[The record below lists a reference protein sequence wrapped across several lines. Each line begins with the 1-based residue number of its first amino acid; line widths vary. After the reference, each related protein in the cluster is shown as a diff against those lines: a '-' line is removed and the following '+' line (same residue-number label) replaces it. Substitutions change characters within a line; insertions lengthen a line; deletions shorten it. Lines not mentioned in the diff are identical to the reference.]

1 MRVAVPYDTPVMTDS
16 PPLDRG
22 AQPAPADLL
31 ATPYRTHTCGA
42 LRIADAGSTARLSGW
57 VHRRRDHGQL
67 IFIDLR
73 DRHGITQVVVDRT
86 DQPDAHATAS
96 RVRIEF
102 VITVEGDVAPR
113 LPGTENPRLPTG
125 AIELRATTVT
135 ILSESKTPPFY
146 INEPDAA
153 IDESL
158 RLRYRYLDIRRE
170 AMASRLLLRSRLV
183 QAIREV
189 HHANG
194 FIEVETPNLIK
205 STPEGARDFI
215 VPSRLQPGNV
225 YALPQSP
232 QQLKQLLMVAGIDR
246 YFQIARCFRDE
257 DLRGDR
263 QPEFTQLDLEMSF
276 VDEDAVMAFVEAM
289 VIEVCR
295 VTTPDRPIAET
306 PIPRFTYAEAM
317 ERFGSDKPDLRFG
330 MELVDLAPLWDG
342 TPSGFRVFDDALDV
356 GGRVK
361 AIVVPGLGGAS
372 RKDIDDL
379 IERAKRFG
387 AKGLVWLAVEESGA
401 VRSSIAKHLGDDG
414 AERLVE
420 HAGAKPGDLVLVV
433 ADNAAITADVL
444 GRLRAELGP
453 RLGLADPDVLSFCW
467 IHRFPMYQ
475 WDAENGRWDA
485 THNPFSGVLPED
497 EELLVTT
504 SGDTSRP
511 SPDDPAGRA
520 RALQYDI
527 TLNGWELGGGS
538 IRIHRRDL
546 LARSFALQGQTE
558 QGMKEKFGALL
569 EAFDYGPP
577 PHGGIALGIDRWAA
591 LLSHQANIREVMAF
605 PKTQSGG
612 DLMLEAPSPPE
623 PAQLAE
629 LGLRFTGVPGRA
641 APAAPPS
648 EQVEH
653 VGPTVEA

>member
-1 MRVAVPYDTPVMTDS
+1 MTDS

-22 AQPAPADLL
+22 TSDVPVDLL

-42 LRIADAGSTARLSGW
+42 LRAADAGTVARLSGW

-67 IFIDLR
+67 IFLDLR
-73 DRHGITQVVVDRT
+73 DRHGITQVVVDKA
-86 DQPDAHATAS
+86 DDPEAHAVAS
-96 RVRIEF
+96 RVRSEF
-102 VITVEGDVAPR
+102 VVTVDGDVAPR
-113 LPGTENPRLPTG
+113 LAGTENPRLPTG
-125 AIELRATTVT
+125 AIELRAHEVR

-146 INEPDAA
+146 VNDPEAA

-158 RLRYRYLDIRRE
+158 RLRYRYLDLRRD

-189 HHANG
+189 HHAHG
-194 FIEVETPNLIK
+194 FVEVETPDLIK

-215 VPSRLQPGNV
+215 VPSRLQPGTV

-232 QQLKQLLMVAGIDR
+232 QQLKQLLMVAGVDR

-295 VTTPDRPIAET
+295 ATTPDRPIAQT
-306 PIPRFTYAEAM
+306 PFPRFTYEEAM
-317 ERFGSDKPDLRFG
+317 ERFGSDKPDLRFA
-330 MELVDLAPLWDG
+330 MELVDLAPLWTDA
-342 TPSGFRVFDDALDV
+342 PSGFRVFDDALHD

-361 AIVVPGLGGAS
+361 AIVAPGLGGLS
-372 RKDIDDL
+372 RKEIDDL
-379 IERAKRFG
+379 TERAKRFG
-387 AKGLVWLAVEESGA
+387 AKGLVWLAVEDTGA
-401 VRSSIAKHLGDDG
+401 VRSSIAKFLGDDA
-414 AERLVE
+414 AERLVA
-420 HAGAKPGDLVLVV
+420 HAGANPGDLVLVV
-433 ADNAAITADVL
+433 ADTPAVTADVL
-444 GRLRAELGP
+444 GRLRAELGV

-475 WDAENGRWDA
+475 WDVENNRWDA

-497 EELLVTT
+497 EELLVTA
-504 SGDTSRP
+504 SGDPSRP
-511 SPDDPAGRA
+511 SPEDPAGRA

-546 LARSFALQGQTE
+546 LAQSFALQGQSE
-558 QGMKEKFGALL
+558 AQMKEKFGALL
-569 EAFDYGPP
+569 EAFEYGPP

-591 LLSHQANIREVMAF
+591 LLAHQSNIREVMAF
-605 PKTQSGG
+605 PKTQSGT

-623 PAQLAE
+623 EAQLAE
-629 LGLRFTGVPGRA
+629 LGLRFVGVPGRP
-641 APAAPPS
+641 APA
-648 EQVEH
+648 
-653 VGPTVEA
+653 TVADGT